1 MDFDVL
7 RETMFDTQL
16 RTWSVSNEK
25 VFDILREVK
34 RENFVSTECKNQAL
48 FDVELPL
55 LDTGEIMFSPKVEA
69 RLLSVLC
76 DRAASSSSVVIGS
89 GSGYFAA
96 LLSRI
101 STSVYCLEIHG
112 RLASFS
118 RSNFANSGI
127 DNVDVMTGDAFL
139 HDFSSRKFDTIVICG
154 SVPKVSDKF
163 FSIAASCTYIVGF
176 EGVFPAV
183 TAVCYSRDGVDNRW
197 DKSALFDY
205 YVPPLIDPDRDLFE
219 F

>member
-16 RTWSVSNEK
+16 RTWSVSKEK
-25 VFDILREVK
+25 VFDILREIK
-34 RENFVSTECKNQAL
+34 RENFVSKECKSQAL
-48 FDVELPL
+48 FDTELPL
-55 LDTGEIMFSPKVEA
+55 LDTSEIMFPPKVEA
-69 RLLSVLC
+69 RLLNVLC
-76 DRAASSSSVVIGS
+76 DRPSSSSVVIGS

-101 STSVYCLEIHG
+101 STSVYCLEIIDK
-112 RLASFS
+112 LVAFS
-118 RSNFANSGI
+118 KSNCSCSGVG
-127 DNVDVMTGDAFL
+127 NVDILAGDVFS

-154 SVPKVSDKF
+154 SVPNISDKF
-163 FSIAASCTYIVGF
+163 FSIAAPCACIVGF

-183 TAVCYSRDGVDNRW
+183 TAVCYSRDGFDKCWN
-197 DKSALFDY
+197 KSALFDY
-205 YVPPLIDPDRDLFE
+205 YVPPLVNPDLDLFE